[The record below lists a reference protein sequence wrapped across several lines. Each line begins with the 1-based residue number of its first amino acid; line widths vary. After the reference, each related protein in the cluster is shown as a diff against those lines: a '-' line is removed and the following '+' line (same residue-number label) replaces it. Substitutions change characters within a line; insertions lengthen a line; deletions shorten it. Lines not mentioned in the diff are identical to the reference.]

1 MHNIIPS
8 TMTPITRSSQKAR
21 LDRSSSNLRSPP
33 QLGQSSSAA
42 SLLNYRMSQQ
52 ALGKSLGSQSRL
64 RFDKENEIQRKQR
77 DMSADTLQKRLDTFF
92 ASTRNFIYSS
102 TKMKDSM
109 VEVIK
114 EVDQQIDFN
123 IKLFETD
130 KQSLERCLNTL
141 QSQLFNIKDSTEINF
156 RSTANHFSNSK
167 TAFFSRQQDSL
178 AQTQNLTDN
187 IYLNQLRREN
197 KNLKYEMQN
206 LKEEIDK
213 LNIEKIQKFK
223 SQDQFLASELES
235 LQKQV
240 IKIEK
245 KATERKVCI
254 KKLYSLLEN
263 KEKDLEEFRNYQQRY
278 PLGPVVNMISQI
290 KKHDSSKKMQN
301 YVEMAIK
308 EVKLN
313 NLLQKEGEG
322 YSKQK
327 RVEIEEMIHFLK
339 VEQKEVIKY
348 FANLV
353 QGQQVT
359 KVERQISPSTQVN
372 QNFISRDNLSPQNQ
386 QQDQQNGGITSSLQF
401 IRSNGFSQQNQPS
414 RNGSQLA
421 SPNNFKSQLSIS
433 NQNFMK
439 NDRLSPQQQRILPV
453 SPTNKL
459 LNASLGQGF
468 NKEDF
473 EYVLKEQVEYVR
485 KKYLTHFVE
494 MLAQLGIHTDLSL
507 NNQSDEAPIIL
518 KLREEFQKI
527 ATKHTGYSQLVQ
539 ELRQRIE
546 TKEKELIEKCS
557 EIDNLKVKVIKVQEE
572 AENNPK
578 LDKLEEQVQQ
588 QKLEIRQKNEEKKQA
603 YQKIQQLEEIKQENE
618 RRERLYLEDL
628 DRLRDDLFMV
638 LDNLKNILEYFGII
652 DANEE
657 RNVDRMLGTLRQYL
671 EKQADKVFL
680 HKNVFEDMEKK
691 IIDNQEETE
700 ILKQQNGEYAK
711 QIDDLEEINRT
722 LKDQLEIQSLKNQEG
737 DKLDQGIRD
746 KIIQLQ
752 NENHILKKSQI
763 APELLE
769 KIQQENREAQ
779 NELNERNDVIINMKI
794 EIQSLEQKLQEKD
807 KQIKKIQSDMA
818 DVEEEKIHQ
827 AKLVKSLEQFQVDKK
842 ARNEEILEK
851 VIEMEKIQ
859 KKLNKRNIELEEEL
873 KKYKET
879 EINLE
884 VQIEKAK
891 KQGDERT
898 QDLQKK
904 IKDIEKQNQQSN
916 QKIGELKEQIATL
929 QSQISNLQHELQ
941 LEKDKNQKLE
951 IDYKKNNENDIAQL
965 EFSLQKQIKN
975 LQQEKEEAVNAE
987 RLKYE
992 KEIQA
997 IRRQDESEEYISE
1010 EKYQKLLSELNAKDL
1025 QLKQLEQQLKEQ
1037 EIALQQS
1044 KEALFA
1050 ERQKLDAEFQEQ
1062 LKNQSIELKKANE
1075 QEVQNVVDQFE
1086 KILKDKAAQFEQEK
1100 SQKNEAFEKELKQIQ
1115 NRFKEH
1121 EEEINRENKRLVEV
1135 NQMELNGLKENNE
1148 ELQSLN
1154 QKLEVELKQASTR
1167 ENELQNEN
1175 ENLKTKIELIESSAS
1190 SENKTIVNGLQTE
1203 KRQIEQNLSQVKRN
1217 LEQSEKTI
1225 LELKQK
1231 IAKLEEE
1238 NESISLERS
1247 NLIKQLQGN
1256 QDEINDVKHD
1266 IEQKQ
1271 SELLKHL
1278 QQKDY
1283 YISELE
1289 NEINN
1294 LKSKIDQQNSETQII
1309 TQESIQLNHKI
1320 SELQQLNQEKEKRI
1334 EQISKKAEEAII
1346 QLQKEHQQKIEE
1358 VIHQSKGEILEG
1370 YNKQRAQ
1377 LEQQI
1382 VFLNQQSEQSKLSF
1396 EKQIQALQSEKEQ
1409 QRISFENQKEQEHI
1423 LFEQEKQQLIKQFE
1437 TQQEQNKNALQMK
1450 INELNEKLNSN
1461 KNKYENE
1468 IQTIN
1473 QEHYKKLQETVE
1485 QTKREM
1491 NETFSQQTK
1500 KLESQ
1505 INDLTKQSNEYKQ
1518 NNNELQKQM
1527 QSNQDEAEQKVQ
1539 QLKQNHQKQLD
1550 QTVQQ
1555 IRNEITDNFKQQ
1567 IATLEK
1573 QINLLKETQA
1583 ANSQNQTSKFTQ
1595 EINNLSEQIVSLQQ
1609 ENQSVNQQKRDLD
1622 SVNQKLQ
1629 QNIQELQEKLNQTQK
1644 NNDKAA
1650 NDSQSKLEQ
1659 QVKALQEERER
1670 YTLIEKE
1677 KQNILEKNNQLEN
1690 QIEELKNNV
1699 QQFKVQVQQ
1708 TEQKHDNE
1716 VFSKLQNENNELVQ
1730 QNNSLL
1736 FQINEL
1742 NNQIHQLEDKLQKS
1756 SIIQGKQVTTEN
1768 LQGEEI
1774 FDFED
1779 FADELAASQ
1788 NAKDKSRQDKE
1799 KKSEMVAESGKFKLN
1814 FAAIQNNFDN
1824 DQERMQIKR
1833 DMQQQPQNKNK
1844 EGNEYFV
1851 DDDDDFDDSN
1861 QEKNRFKDQIIQEQ
1875 GIALEGQKNEIAELK
1890 SQIDMMFQDINSQR
1904 EYIQYLE
1911 SLVDELKQKEQQN
1924 LLHINAFDNQEEQ
1937 QQEHIVEQTDV
1948 SPNTKILNLKS
1959 KLADVQENHETE
1971 ILNLNQQLIT
1981 LKEEIKGLKTHIGD
1995 LMQANDDL
2003 EIRIEEKENQIL
2015 QLHENQQD
2023 NVNEEQIG
2031 VLQEQIQKL
2040 QNKLRR
2046 QEEDM
2051 AYLQQV
2057 NQNLN
2062 KQIDEYMKKLK
2073 MKQPGSESGQSKD
2086 DEEYEGGLVQQLG
2099 MTQQQQQQ
2107 QQKQPQQQQT
2117 QKAQPQQQS
2126 QQQSRKDISQNQIGS
2141 YNEMQDQDFENDQD
2155 EEETYQTQKPK
2166 ILNTQEA
2173 EQFQAQLIN
2182 EKIQLQQQLAELK
2195 NDNDAIQTE
2204 DQIQIQQ
2211 IQKRLDQNKKQLQ
2224 LVQEMASNRNKEKY
2238 EFAQLKE
2245 RHLHLT
2251 QQFKELKEET
2261 ENLKLEN
2268 QSLRAQ
2274 LASKNVSPTVHSMKP
2289 DSNNPSITSTEQID
2303 MLKLSLMDAQT
2314 QLKSMKDKYQKG
2326 IKKIKQMIEAPSF
2339 GASQPAET
2347 EEDIVALADQLVT
2360 SHQQKIQQIQLQL
2373 QHTLS
2378 EGVSSH
2384 KSPQGNRE
2392 EDFVEENEGKRKITD
2407 ITSLKAYVLY
2417 SQKLELIIEEALLN
2431 KMLAQ
2436 NDQQNRKDLTS
2447 EQYEKIQQ
2455 YLNILN
2461 DFQQSLQE
2469 KEKEYNDMQDK
2480 LIQLAEENEKLK
2492 KSDSSSNRNILQKPK
2507 NKQQKDPF
2515 QINDFENIQEEIPN
2529 PVNNQGNESS
2539 FLSMSEQIIKE
2550 LEGANN
2556 TKTPQQQLSIQQQS
2570 QVQKQHEEDLNKLMK
2585 ENSELKAS
2593 KEYFASRQDELY
2605 DELRAKDEIIQ
2616 NNELYVKNL
2625 KKEIRKLKESTEAV
2639 SQKEQLKI
2647 IFIKF
2652 IQAMADKKKQL
2663 EADNFLAIL
2672 FSMLGVTDQDKEEI
2686 INSLA
2691 KKPADKKKTI
2701 IQLLTSK

>member
-21 LDRSSSNLRSPP
+21 LDRSSSNIRSPP

-102 TKMKDSM
+102 TKMKNLM

-114 EVDQQIDFN
+114 DVDQQIDFN

-141 QSQLFNIKDSTEINF
+141 QSQLQNIKDSTDINF

-167 TAFFSRQQDSL
+167 TAFFSRQQDNL

-187 IYLNQLRREN
+187 IYLNQMRREN

-213 LNIEKIQKFK
+213 LNIEKIEKFK
-223 SQDQFLASELES
+223 SQHQFLESELES

-263 KEKDLEEFRNYQQRY
+263 KEKELEEFRNYQQKY
-278 PLGPVVNMISQI
+278 PLGAVVNMISQI
-290 KKHDSSKKMQN
+290 KRHDSSKKMQN

-313 NLLQKEGEG
+313 NLLQKEGES

-339 VEQKEVIKY
+339 VEQKEVINY

-353 QGQQVT
+353 QGQQVA
-359 KVERQISPSTQVN
+359 KIDRQVSPSTQVN
-372 QNFISRDNLSPQNQ
+372 QNFINKDNVSPSNQ
-386 QQDQQNGGITSSLQF
+386 QQDQGNGAITSSLQF

-414 RNGSQLA
+414 RNGSQFA
-421 SPNNFKSQLSIS
+421 SPNNFKTQLSIS

-439 NDRLSPQQQRILPV
+439 NDRLSPHQQRIWPV
-453 SPTNKL
+453 SPTNIL

-468 NKEDF
+468 NKDDF

-507 NNQSDEAPIIL
+507 SNQSDEAPIIL

-539 ELRQRIE
+539 ELRQRIQ

-557 EIDNLKVKVIKVQEE
+557 EIDNLKVTVIKVQEE

-578 LDKLEEQVQQ
+578 IDKLEEQVQQ
-588 QKLEIRQKNEEKKQA
+588 FKQEIRAKNEEKKQA
-603 YQKIQQLEEIKQENE
+603 YSKIQQLEEIKLENE
-618 RRERLYLEDL
+618 RRERLYLDDL

-657 RNVDRMLGTLRQYL
+657 RNVDRMLGSLRQYL

-691 IIDNQEETE
+691 IIDNEDEVE
-700 ILKQQNGEYAK
+700 ILKQQNGEFAK
-711 QIDDLEEINRT
+711 QLDDLEEINRT
-722 LKDQLEIQSLKNQEG
+722 LKDQLEILSLKNQEG
-737 DKLDQGIRD
+737 DKLEQGIRD

-752 NENHILKKSQI
+752 NENHILKKNQI

-769 KIQQENREAQ
+769 KMQQEKKEAQ
-779 NELNERNDVIINMKI
+779 NELNERNEVIINMKM
-794 EIQSLEQKLQEKD
+794 EIQSLEHKIQEKD
-807 KQIKKIQSDMA
+807 KHIKKVQSDMA
-818 DVEEEKIHQ
+818 DVEEEKVHQ

-859 KKLNKRNIELEEEL
+859 KKLNKRKIELEEEL

-891 KQGDERT
+891 KQGDEKT

-916 QKIGELKEQIATL
+916 QKIGELKEQIGTL

-941 LEKDKNQKLE
+941 LEKDKNLKLE
-951 IDYKKNNENDIAQL
+951 MDYKKNNENEIAQL

-987 RLKYE
+987 RFKYE

-1010 EKYQKLLSELNAKDL
+1010 EKYQKLRTEINAKDL
-1025 QLKQLEQQLKEQ
+1025 QLKQLEQQLQEQ
-1037 EIALQQS
+1037 ETAHQQS
-1044 KEALFA
+1044 KEAFII

-1062 LKNQSIELKKANE
+1062 LKKQSLELKKANE
-1075 QEVQNVVDQFE
+1075 QEIQNVVDQFE
-1086 KILKDKAAQFEQEK
+1086 KILRDKADQFEQEK

-1121 EEEINRENKRLVEV
+1121 EEEITRENKRFVEV

-1148 ELQSLN
+1148 ELQNLN
-1154 QKLEVELKQASTR
+1154 QKLEVELKHANTR

-1175 ENLKTKIELIESSAS
+1175 ENLKTKIEFIESNAN

-1217 LEQSEKTI
+1217 LEQSEKSI

-1231 IAKLEEE
+1231 ITKLEEE

-1256 QDEINDVKHD
+1256 QDEINDVKQDH
-1266 IEQKQ
+1266 EQKQ
-1271 SELLKHL
+1271 SELAQDI
-1278 QQKDY
+1278 QQKEY
-1283 YISELE
+1283 YIQELE
-1289 NEINN
+1289 NEITN
-1294 LKSKIDQQNSETQII
+1294 LKSKIDQQNQETQII

-1320 SELQQLNQEKEKRI
+1320 SELQLLNQEKEKRI

-1346 QLQKEHQQKIEE
+1346 QLQKEHQKKIEE
-1358 VIHQSKGEILEG
+1358 VIYLSKGELLEG

-1382 VFLNQQSEQSKLSF
+1382 VFLNQQNEQTKQSF
-1396 EKQIQALQSEKEQ
+1396 EKQIHSLSSEKEQ
-1409 QRISFENQKEQEHI
+1409 YKISFESQKEQQRI
-1423 LFEQEKQQLIKQFE
+1423 LFEQEKQQLAKQLE
-1437 TQQEQNKNALQMK
+1437 SQNEQNKNSLEKQ
-1450 INELNEKLNSN
+1450 INELNEKLNSS
-1461 KNKYENE
+1461 KNKYESE

-1473 QEHYKKLQETVE
+1473 KEYNKKILDIVE

-1491 NETFSQQTK
+1491 NETFSQQAK
-1500 KLESQ
+1500 KLEQ
-1505 INDLTKQSNEYKQ
+1505 QLNDLTKSNNEYKQ
-1518 NNNELQKQM
+1518 NNSELLKQI
-1527 QSNQDEAEQKVQ
+1527 QSNQVEAEQKVQ
-1539 QLKQNHQKQLD
+1539 QLKQSHQNQLD
-1550 QTVQQ
+1550 QSIQLV
-1555 IRNEITDNFKQQ
+1555 RNEITESFKQQ

-1573 QINLLKETQA
+1573 QINLLKDTKS

-1595 EINNLSEQIVSLQQ
+1595 EINSLSEQIVSLQQ

-1622 SVNQKLQ
+1622 SLNQKLQ
-1629 QNIQELQEKLNQTQK
+1629 QNIQEIQEKLNQNQK
-1644 NNDKAA
+1644 NNDKVVK
-1650 NDSQSKLEQ
+1650 DSQQKLE
-1659 QVKALQEERER
+1659 EEKER

-1677 KQNILEKNNQLEN
+1677 KQNILEKNSQLEN
-1690 QIEELKNNV
+1690 YIEELKKNL
-1699 QQFKVQVQQ
+1699 QLFKVQVQQ
-1708 TEQKHDNE
+1708 SQQKQENE
-1716 VFSKLQNENNELVQ
+1716 AFSKLQNENNDLVQ

-1742 NNQIHQLEDKLQKS
+1742 NNQIHLLEDKLQKS
-1756 SIIQGKQVTTEN
+1756 SIMQGKQVTTEN

-1779 FADELAASQ
+1779 FADELVASQ

-1799 KKSEMVAESGKFKLN
+1799 KKSEMVADSGKFKLN
-1814 FAAIQNNFDN
+1814 FASIQNNFDN

-1833 DMQQQPQNKNK
+1833 DMQQQQQNK
-1844 EGNEYFV
+1844 EVNEYFV
-1851 DDDDDFDDSN
+1851 DDNDDFDDSN

-1875 GIALEGQKNEIAELK
+1875 SRALEGQKNEISELK
-1890 SQIDMMFQDINSQR
+1890 NQIDMMFQDINSQR

-1911 SLVDELKQKEQQN
+1911 SLVDEHKQKEQQN
-1924 LLHINAFDNQEEQ
+1924 ALNINTFQNQGEQ
-1937 QQEHIVEQTDV
+1937 QQEHFVDEADV

-1981 LKEEIKGLKTHIGD
+1981 LKEEIKGLKNHIAD

-2003 EIRIEEKENQIL
+2003 ELRIDEKENQIL

-2023 NVNEEQIG
+2023 NINEEQLG
-2031 VLQEQIQKL
+2031 VLQEQNQKL
-2040 QNKLRR
+2040 QNKIRR

-2099 MTQQQQQQ
+2099 KTQQQQQPKQPQQQQQAQKIQPQQQQ
-2107 QQKQPQQQQT
+2107 QQKS
-2117 QKAQPQQQS
+2117 K
-2126 QQQSRKDISQNQIGS
+2126 KDVSQNQIGS
-2141 YNEMQDQDFENDQD
+2141 YNEMQDQDFEYDQD
-2155 EEETYQTQKPK
+2155 EDEAYQSQKPK

-2182 EKIQLQQQLAELK
+2182 EKIQLQQQLAELR
-2195 NDNDAIQTE
+2195 NDNDVIQTE

-2211 IQKRLDQNKKQLQ
+2211 IQKKLEHNKKQLQ
-2224 LVQEMASNRNKEKY
+2224 LVQEMASNRNREKY

-2251 QQFKELKEET
+2251 QQFKELKEEN

-2274 LASKNVSPTVHSMKP
+2274 IASKNTSPKVNSMKP

-2314 QLKSMKDKYQKG
+2314 QLKSMKEKYLKG
-2326 IKKIKQMIEAPSF
+2326 IKRIKQMIEAPSF
-2339 GASQPAET
+2339 SASQPAET

-2360 SHQQKIQQIQLQL
+2360 SHQQKIQQIQLQH

-2378 EGVSSH
+2378 EGVSSY
-2384 KSPQGNRE
+2384 KSHQGNKE
-2392 EDFVEENEGKRKITD
+2392 EDLIEENEGKRKITD

-2431 KMLAQ
+2431 KMLSQ

-2455 YLNILN
+2455 YLHILN
-2461 DFQQSLQE
+2461 DFQQSLLE

-2480 LIQLAEENEKLK
+2480 LLQLAEENEKLK
-2492 KSDSSSNRNILQKPK
+2492 KSGSSSNRNILQKPK
-2507 NKQQKDPF
+2507 SKQQKDPF

-2529 PVNNQGNESS
+2529 PVNNEDNESS

-2556 TKTPQQQLSIQQQS
+2556 TKTPQQQASMQQQS
-2570 QVQKQHEEDLNKLMK
+2570 QVQRQHEEDLNKLMK
-2585 ENSELKAS
+2585 ENSDLKAS

-2625 KKEIRKLKESTEAV
+2625 KKEIRKLKESTEAI

-2701 IQLLTSK
+2701 IQLLTLK

>member
-1 MHNIIPS
+1 
-8 TMTPITRSSQKAR
+8 MTPITRSSQKAR
-21 LDRSSSNLRSPP
+21 LERSSSNIRSPP

-64 RFDKENEIQRKQR
+64 RFDKENEMQRKQR

-102 TKMKDSM
+102 TKMKNSM

-141 QSQLFNIKDSTEINF
+141 QSQLFNIKDSTDINF
-156 RSTANHFSNSK
+156 RSTANPFSNSK
-167 TAFFSRQQDSL
+167 TAFFSRQQESL

-213 LNIEKIQKFK
+213 LNIEKIQKYK

-263 KEKDLEEFRNYQQRY
+263 KEKELEEFRNYQQKY
-278 PLGPVVNMISQI
+278 PLGAVVNMISQI

-313 NLLQKEGEG
+313 NLLHKEGDT

-348 FANLV
+348 FASLV
-353 QGQQVT
+353 QGQQVN
-359 KVERQISPSTQVN
+359 KLERQLSPSSQIN
-372 QNFISRDNLSPQNQ
+372 QNFIGKDNISPKNQ
-386 QQDQQNGGITSSLQF
+386 QQDLGNGGVASSLQF

-439 NDRLSPQQQRILPV
+439 SERLSPQQQQILPV

-468 NKEDF
+468 NKDDF

-494 MLAQLGIHTDLSL
+494 MLAQLGIHTDNLNLS
-507 NNQSDEAPIIL
+507 NQSDEAPIIL

-572 AENNPK
+572 AESNPK
-578 LDKLEEQVQQ
+578 IDKLEEQVQQ
-588 QKLEIRQKNEEKKQA
+588 FKQEIRAKNEEKKQA
-603 YQKIQQLEEIKQENE
+603 YSKIQQLEEINLENE

-657 RNVDRMLGTLRQYL
+657 RNVDRMLDTLRQYL

-691 IIDNQEETE
+691 IIDNQEEVE
-700 ILKQQNGEYAK
+700 ILKQQNGEFAK

-722 LKDQLEIQSLKNQEG
+722 LKDQLEIISLKNEEG
-737 DKLDQGIRD
+737 DKLEQGIRD

-752 NENHILKKSQI
+752 NENHILKKNQI
-763 APELLE
+763 APELFE
-769 KIQQENREAQ
+769 KMQQENREAQ
-779 NELNERNDVIINMKI
+779 NELNERNEVIINMKM
-794 EIQSLEQKLQEKD
+794 EIQSLEQKLQEKE
-807 KQIKKIQSDMA
+807 KQIKKIQSEMVE
-818 DVEEEKIHQ
+818 VEEEKIHQ

-891 KQGDERT
+891 KQGDEKT

-904 IKDIEKQNQQSN
+904 IKDFEKQNQQSN

-941 LEKDKNQKLE
+941 QEKDKNIKQE
-951 IDYKKNNENDIAQL
+951 MDFKKSNENDIAQL

-975 LQQEKEEAVNAE
+975 LQQEKEDAVNAE

-1010 EKYQKLLSELNAKDL
+1010 EKYQKLLSELNIKD
-1025 QLKQLEQQLKEQ
+1025 QQVKQLQQQLQEQ
-1037 EIALQQS
+1037 EIALQES
-1044 KEALFA
+1044 KEALYI
-1050 ERQKLDAEFQEQ
+1050 ERQKLDAQLQEQ
-1062 LKNQSIELKKANE
+1062 LKNQSIELKKVNE
-1075 QEVQNVVDQFE
+1075 QEIQNVVDQFE

-1121 EEEINRENKRLVEV
+1121 EEEINRENKRVVEV

-1154 QKLEVELKQASTR
+1154 QKLEIELKQAQIR
-1167 ENELQNEN
+1167 ENELQSEN
-1175 ENLKTKIELIESSAS
+1175 ENLKTKIELIESNAS

-1203 KRQIEQNLSQVKRN
+1203 KRQIEQNLSQAKRN
-1217 LEQSEKTI
+1217 LELSEKNI

-1231 IAKLEEE
+1231 ITKLEEE

-1256 QDEINDVKHD
+1256 QDEINDVKQD
-1266 IEQKQ
+1266 NQQKQ
-1271 SELLKHL
+1271 SELAQHI

-1283 YISELE
+1283 YIQELE
-1289 NEINN
+1289 NEITN
-1294 LKSKIDQQNSETQII
+1294 LKSKIDQSNQETQII

-1382 VFLNQQSEQSKLSF
+1382 VFLNQQNEQTKQSF
-1396 EKQIQALQSEKEQ
+1396 EKQIHSLQNEKEQ
-1409 QRISFENQKEQEHI
+1409 QKISFENQKEQQRI
-1423 LFEQEKQQLIKQFE
+1423 LFEQEKQQLAKQFE
-1437 TQQEQNKNALQMK
+1437 SQKEQNKNALEKQ
-1450 INELNEKLNSN
+1450 INELNEKLNSS
-1461 KNKYENE
+1461 KNKYESE
-1468 IQTIN
+1468 IQAIN
-1473 QEHYKKLQETVE
+1473 KEYNKKIQDTVE
-1485 QTKREM
+1485 QTKIEM
-1491 NETFSQQTK
+1491 NQTFSQQIK
-1500 KLESQ
+1500 KLEQ
-1505 INDLTKQSNEYKQ
+1505 QLNDLTRQNNEFKQ
-1518 NNNELQKQM
+1518 NNNELQKQI
-1527 QSNQDEAEQKVQ
+1527 QSNQVEAEQKVQ

-1550 QTVQQ
+1550 QSINQVT
-1555 IRNEITDNFKQQ
+1555 NEITESFKQQ

-1573 QINLLKETQA
+1573 QINLLKDTQA
-1583 ANSQNQTSKFTQ
+1583 ASSQNQTSKFTQ
-1595 EINNLSEQIVSLQQ
+1595 EINSLSEQIVSLQQ
-1609 ENQSVNQQKRDLD
+1609 ENQVLNQHKRDLD
-1622 SVNQKLQ
+1622 SLNQKLQ
-1629 QNIQELQEKLNQTQK
+1629 QNIQEIQENLNQSQK
-1644 NNDKAA
+1644 NNIKLESIVK
-1650 NDSQSKLEQ
+1650 DSQQKLEQ
-1659 QVKALQEERER
+1659 QVKILEEEKER
-1670 YTLIEKE
+1670 YSLIEKE
-1677 KQNILEKNNQLEN
+1677 KQSILEKNNQLEN
-1690 QIEELKNNV
+1690 QMEELKRNL

-1708 TEQKHDNE
+1708 TEQKQENE
-1716 VFSKLQNENNELVQ
+1716 AFSKLQNENNDLVQ

-1742 NNQIHQLEDKLQKS
+1742 NNQIHLLEDKLQKS
-1756 SIIQGKQVTTEN
+1756 SILQGKQITTEN
-1768 LQGEEI
+1768 QQGEEI

-1799 KKSEMVAESGKFKLN
+1799 KKSEMVADSGKFKLN
-1814 FAAIQNNFDN
+1814 FASIQNNFDN
-1824 DQERMQIKR
+1824 DKDRMQIKR
-1833 DMQQQPQNKNK
+1833 DMQQQQQIKNK
-1844 EGNEYFV
+1844 EANDYFV

-1861 QEKNRFKDQIIQEQ
+1861 QEKDKFKDQIIQEQ
-1875 GIALEGQKNEIAELK
+1875 GIAIEGQKNEISELK
-1890 SQIDMMFQDINSQR
+1890 NQIDMMFQDINSQR

-1911 SLVDELKQKEQQN
+1911 SLVDEYKQKEQQN
-1924 LLHINAFDNQEEQ
+1924 PLNINEFDNQGGQ
-1937 QQEHIVEQTDV
+1937 QQEHFVEQSDA

-1971 ILNLNQQLIT
+1971 ILNLNQQLIA
-1981 LKEEIKGLKTHIGD
+1981 LKEEIKGLKNHIAD

-2003 EIRIEEKENQIL
+2003 ELRIEEKENQIL

-2099 MTQQQQQQ
+2099 KTQQQQQQ
-2107 QQKQPQQQQT
+2107 QPKQPQQQQS
-2117 QKAQPQQQS
+2117 QKAQPQQQL
-2126 QQQSRKDISQNQIGS
+2126 QQQSKKDISQNQIGS
-2141 YNEMQDQDFENDQD
+2141 YNDMQDQDFENDQD
-2155 EEETYQTQKPK
+2155 EEETYQSQKPK

-2211 IQKRLDQNKKQLQ
+2211 IQKRLEHNKKQLQ

-2245 RHLHLT
+2245 KHLHLT

-2268 QSLRAQ
+2268 QNYRNQ
-2274 LASKNVSPTVHSMKP
+2274 LGSKNASPQINSMKP
-2289 DSNNPSITSTEQID
+2289 DSKNQSVTSTEQLD

-2326 IKKIKQMIEAPSF
+2326 IKRIKQMIEAPSF
-2339 GASQPAET
+2339 SASQPAET
-2347 EEDIVALADQLVT
+2347 EEDIVALADQLVA

-2378 EGVSSH
+2378 EGISSH
-2384 KSPQGNRE
+2384 KSPQGNKE
-2392 EDFVEENEGKRKITD
+2392 DDFVEENEGKTKITD
-2407 ITSLKAYVLY
+2407 ITSLKAYILY

-2447 EQYEKIQQ
+2447 EQYEKVQQ
-2455 YLNILN
+2455 YLHILS

-2480 LIQLAEENEKLK
+2480 LILLAEENEKLK

-2507 NKQQKDPF
+2507 SMQQKDPF

-2529 PVNNQGNESS
+2529 PINNQGNESS

-2556 TKTPQQQLSIQQQS
+2556 TKTPQQQVSMQQQS

-2701 IQLLTSK
+2701 IQLLTLK